1 MKVNKNAAHNS
12 IELDFEGVKPTD
24 ECRKLLKAYGFWWF
38 MKEKKWI
45 HSLEIDA
52 EFFEKFVEERIKPLV
67 SSAPVNMEAAIAAM
81 SEADKQALLAK
92 LMGQ

>member
-1 MKVNKNAAHNS
+1 MKINKNTAHNS

-24 ECRKLLKAYGFWWF
+24 ECRKLLKSYGFWWF

-52 EFFEKFVEERIKPLV
+52 EFFENFVETRIKPLV
-67 SSAPVNMEAAIAAM
+67 SQPVNVEAAIAAM
-81 SEADKQALLAK
+81 SDADKQALLAK